1 MHSDTDK
8 IIKEFFQNSSYNMIN
23 VGNKHPTH
31 RRALATGKIQ
41 MRGEIL
47 ELVAERKLEKGD
59 VLPLAEIAG
68 INGAK
73 STATLL
79 PLCHPLAIDHVSVK
93 TEINKDQSCVE
104 VFCYVGTHA
113 KTGVEMEAIAGVQ
126 AALLC
131 IYDLCKMY
139 GQDMLI
145 SDIRLLYKEGG
156 KNDKIY
162 NEKYLPESI
171 RQIIDTPK
179 LFDKISCT
187 NITISDR
194 ASAKIYEDKS
204 GKVLSNILE
213 DQGAIVLAKR
223 VIPDERELIKK
234 TIINIVDQESPNLI
248 ITTGGTGVSP
258 RDVTPEAIQDI
269 CERQIPGVSELLRK
283 DGEKYTH
290 LSWASRT
297 IAGVYKKTLI
307 VALPGNPNAVK
318 EGLDA
323 LKHLLPHLVRIINN
337 IK

>member
-1 MHSDTDK
+1 MHSNTDK
-8 IIKEFFQNSSYNMIN
+8 IIKEFFKDSSYNMIN
-23 VGNKHPTH
+23 VGSKSPTH
-31 RRALATGKIQ
+31 RRALAKGKIQ
-41 MRGEIL
+41 MRREIL
-47 ELVAERKLEKGD
+47 NLVAERKLEKGD

-68 INGAK
+68 ISGAK

-93 TEINKDQSCVE
+93 TEINKEDNCVE

-162 NEKYLPESI
+162 NEKHLPESI
-171 RQIIDTPK
+171 KQIIDTPK
-179 LFDKISCT
+179 LFDEISCA

-204 GKVLSNILE
+204 GEALSNILE
-213 DQGAIVLAKR
+213 SQGATILAKEI
-223 VIPDERELIKK
+223 IPDEKETIKD
-234 TIINIVDQESPNLI
+234 TIINIVAQKSPNIL

-269 CERQIPGVSELLRK
+269 CELQIPGISELLRK

-290 LSWASRT
+290 LSWASRA
-297 IAGVYKKTLI
+297 IAGIYKKTLI

-318 EGLDA
+318 EGLEA
-323 LKHLLPHLVRIINN
+323 LKHLLPHLVRTMN
-337 IK
+337 KES